1 MSSHL
6 RPITKE
12 NPYKL
17 CFVCLGNICRSP
29 TAEGIFIHKV
39 KERGLSSYFYIDS
52 AGTAAYHTGEP
63 ANSKSQAVANERGV
77 HLPSI
82 ARRFEQ
88 FDLEEFDLI
97 LAMDSENYSNVKALD
112 SRSLFA
118 TKIRLMREF
127 DPKAIGT
134 GFLDNTRHN
143 LDVPDPYYGG
153 LRGFHDVF
161 EMLDRS
167 CEVLL
172 DELADQIEL
181 DSNS

>member
-39 KERGLSSYFYIDS
+39 RERGLSSYFYIDS

-82 ARRFEQ
+82 ARRFER

-97 LAMDSENYSNVKALD
+97 LAMDSENYSNLKALD

-118 TKIRLMREF
+118 SKIRLMREF
-127 DPKAIGT
+127 DPQVSDT
-134 GFLDNTRHN
+134 QNH
-143 LDVPDPYYGG
+143 DVPDPYYGG
-153 LRGFHDVF
+153 LKGFHDVYDLL
-161 EMLDRS
+161 ERS
-167 CEVLL
+167 CEALL
-172 DELADQIEL
+172 DELSGWIDK
-181 DSNS
+181 